1 MHSKVLCFNFWSC
14 PKLADQTIIV
24 EPIVFNLINRYK
36 YLKSKYP
43 GVVCSSHSLTNRFF
57 FFLDYHLSIFVIF
70 IFVILFSFSLTV
82 YYRIFS
88 NILSLSGR
96 CVFFSKTG
104 DSNAEDEDVCRAL
117 SPNFSE
123 FVQNV

>member
-1 MHSKVLCFNFWSC
+1 MSVSKKYITYFLQYTLPNDFFETDV
-14 PKLADQTIIV
+14 
-24 EPIVFNLINRYK
+24 K

-43 GVVCSSHSLTNRFF
+43 G
-57 FFLDYHLSIFVIF
+57 FV
-70 IFVILFSFSLTV
+70 
-82 YYRIFS
+82 
-88 NILSLSGR
+88 SLSGR

-104 DSNAEDEDVCRAL
+104 DSNAEDKDVCRAL